1 MILENQVIRTG
12 KNNKSTIYKMQ
23 INATIHRDK
32 CSFFLSEETHGTIYR
47 NTFVPV
53 REIEEI
59 HLPYLV
65 LSGRAV
71 RILEPFFA

>member
-1 MILENQVIRTG
+1 MNLENQVIRMR
-12 KNNKSTIYKMQ
+12 KNNKRTIHEMQLNATIYQDKYWFFHLEDIRETIYK
-23 INATIHRDK
+23 N
-32 CSFFLSEETHGTIYR
+32 R
-47 NTFVPV
+47 NELGV
-53 REIEEI
+53 EIEEI